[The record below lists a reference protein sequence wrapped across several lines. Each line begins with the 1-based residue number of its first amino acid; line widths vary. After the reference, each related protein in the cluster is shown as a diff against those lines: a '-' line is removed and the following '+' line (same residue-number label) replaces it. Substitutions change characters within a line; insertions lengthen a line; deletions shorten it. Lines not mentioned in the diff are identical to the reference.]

1 MGRKEESGM
10 EGMFLPVLS
19 HFQNENIWISSDGKL
34 RYQVTPATVT
44 GEDGQ
49 EEQILVAETWE
60 GPWSREFS
68 AIEGIEEFPMTE
80 DGIEELRVWLILE
93 SEKINE
99 RPDKSMEENLARREA
114 AVRAREEARAEGEK
128 D

>member
-1 MGRKEESGM
+1 M

-34 RYQVTPATVT
+34 RDQVTPATVT

-68 AIEGIEEFPMTE
+68 AIEGIEEFPMTD

-93 SEKINE
+93 SEKMNE
-99 RPDKSMEENLARREA
+99 RPDKSLAENLARREA
-114 AVRAREEARAEGEK
+114 VVRAREEARAEGEK